1 MRTKKAKKIIGK
13 IIFFLVLGFFLFVT
27 LLPLLWVLMSS
38 LRSDEEI
45 FRYAM
50 PFSIHTFIPDKFT
63 FQSYINIF
71 KLRGFGQALFNT
83 VIVGVASIVLGMF
96 INAVAGYI
104 FAKYE
109 FKFKKQLFFLVMI
122 SFMVPFEAVAIPLY
136 QMVNQMGLVDTYWVL
151 IIPTISNGLIIFLF
165 KQFFEEIP
173 DSLIESA
180 RLEGANLF
188 VIFTRIIIP
197 LSGPVMVSA
206 GLMIFVWQWESFLW
220 PLISARSENLRM
232 VQVALTDFKMQ
243 YQTLWSEMLA
253 ACMVSTIL
261 PVAFL
266 IPLQKYY
273 VQGIAG
279 TGVKE

>member
-1 MRTKKAKKIIGK
+1 M
-13 IIFFLVLGFFLFVT
+13 
-27 LLPLLWVLMSS
+27 
-38 LRSDEEI
+38 
-45 FRYAM
+45 
-50 PFSIHTFIPDKFT
+50 
-63 FQSYINIF
+63 
-71 KLRGFGQALFNT
+71 
-83 VIVGVASIVLGMF
+83 
-96 INAVAGYI
+96 
-104 FAKYE
+104 
-109 FKFKKQLFFLVMI
+109 
-122 SFMVPFEAVAIPLY
+122 
-136 QMVNQMGLVDTYWVL
+136 
-151 IIPTISNGLIIFLF
+151 
-165 KQFFEEIP
+165 
-173 DSLIESA
+173 
-180 RLEGANLF
+180 EGANLF